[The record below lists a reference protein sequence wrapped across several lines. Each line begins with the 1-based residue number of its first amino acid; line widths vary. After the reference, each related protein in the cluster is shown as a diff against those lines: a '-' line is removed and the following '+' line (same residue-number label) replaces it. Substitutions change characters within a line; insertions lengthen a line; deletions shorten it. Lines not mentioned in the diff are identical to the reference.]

1 VGLRDL
7 ESFMRE
13 RASVY
18 DSSLDTTAG
27 SPFDSKV
34 IQPLL
39 RRVGIDPF
47 TVDLVT
53 FLITRLKQAYPRMA
67 LNDGDNLT
75 DLLVKANSLL
85 WDPIVRETAR
95 VQRNLSLQDPT
106 TLTLD
111 EADSLGGNF
120 FIPRRRGR
128 YSRGV
133 SRILFGSPS
142 NQSINQNN
150 FFTSR
155 GGLVFFPT
163 ELQSIRTAE
172 MALNVTDGNLYYFD
186 VNVIAERPGT
196 AYDIGPNELSSVANI
211 PGAVRV
217 MNLSRFKFG
226 EEEENVVDYVA
237 RVQKSLGEKS
247 LVTLRGIAAKVLEAF
262 SDVNRLNVVGF
273 NDPEM
278 QRDVI
283 RGGGLGP
290 ILASGKLGR
299 TAPDGEGQ
307 AKSRRFVTDETDFSG
322 LINASSVITIVGD
335 STVAGDYVV
344 RRFVSTVAG
353 DSSIDLES
361 QELVYGESELRWF
374 LRRRE
379 LTLSGIPGGILYPNG
394 PNGEVTI
401 PSDSIHIG
409 GANDIHVRTSDFDEA
424 TLTITNVTDDAPILS
439 GISALETVT
448 TGFTLSDYTLPL
460 DAAVESVLA
469 QAEAGGWTI
478 QVFDGPNAGAYRVLQ
493 RSGNVLTTSP
503 APALDPVPRR
513 WRLFDVIN
521 LDLNEPKE
529 TKLVA
534 TDLVAVQGNK
544 VVRSGSGLN
553 YLAYS
558 VAKDDVLR
566 VLEGEER
573 GDYIVEADP
582 NPLTPD
588 RFTVTREFSRS
599 FSDGSYI
606 IFTPGAESL
615 DTPLIRV
622 RSVELLDS
630 SSQPQGS
637 FVPYAKPV
645 DVQSRSFQNPARGVK
660 HSLIDVQLGLVS
672 AAFSFPLTVV
682 AGANVFV
689 LYLGGLGSRT
699 VTVTVAAYATLSAL
713 VAELNNAIEAVAGVG
728 YSEVVT
734 AVDDSRFGIRPV
746 GNGFVGVTGG
756 NGQSFFFGDIELRT
770 TADIRSDAVLADG
783 GWGTVSPL
791 IDYTRGLDVLQVLDG
806 RNVGFYSAPFI
817 LQPDG
822 FPGLS
827 ISQALV
833 NAKDDA
839 AMIGGE
845 GTYFSPEVR
854 RSVNIGTRSV
864 GSVRVYFLE
873 PTSFEVT
880 AESTVFSLDLGESGI
895 ARFIPDPTLGYQLL
909 PPLPDGEPSN
919 DASTQNNGGNQLTAS
934 SQNFILS
941 GVHAADVVVI
951 DYWPVKGSTQL
962 TVDPIVGLAGKVF
975 RFSIDDG
982 PERVLTFI
990 RDDTSIPV
998 TDVTIG
1004 GMVDQINAIAGVE
1017 VASVDADDRLQF
1029 EANVKFSVKKDGTP
1043 VSSYP
1048 LILGNLYGHAGTP
1061 SFSTNDINNVSPHA
1075 GEYEISSVSSSTQL
1089 LVSPAFPIDGNWAST
1104 LSGQSFKVMRN
1115 GTQRITT
1122 TAMSENDAGA
1132 GLYYFDVELIS
1143 EGAGDFWNIDA
1154 DQQLTVDGYKSD
1166 GYYLV
1171 TDDSNL
1177 TFSESERVKMVISRT
1192 ILEQGVDDDPQNAT
1206 QITGQNLHIS
1216 YDRVQTIEN
1225 LQSFIQSDTERV
1237 VCSSPLARHLIPH
1250 FVRFD
1255 ISYTGGSKENIVL
1268 ADIEKYVKDLF
1279 PVDTLDAS
1287 DLQSIITARGASYVK
1302 NPIDLLAVVHRVD
1315 RSIWIQRSQDRLSTT
1330 RLAAFIPDAI
1340 TVTRSTRAT

>member
-1 VGLRDL
+1 
-7 ESFMRE
+7 MRE

-53 FLITRLKQAYPRMA
+53 FLITRLKQRYPRMA

-75 DLLVKANSLL
+75 ALWGKANSLL

-95 VQRNLSLQDPT
+95 VQRNLSLQVPT

-111 EADSLGGNF
+111 EADSLSGNF

-247 LVTLRGIAAKVLEAF
+247 LVTLRGIAAKVLEAL

-299 TAPDGEGQ
+299 TAPGGGGQ

-374 LRRRE
+374 LRGRE

-424 TLTITNVTDDAPILS
+424 TLTITNVTDDAPILG

-783 GWGTVSPL
+783 GGGTVSPL
-791 IDYTRGLDVLQVLDG
+791 IDYTPGLDGLQVLDG

-864 GSVRVYFLE
+864 GSVR
-873 PTSFEVT
+873 
-880 AESTVFSLDLGESGI
+880 
-895 ARFIPDPTLGYQLL
+895 
-909 PPLPDGEPSN
+909 
-919 DASTQNNGGNQLTAS
+919 
-934 SQNFILS
+934 
-941 GVHAADVVVI
+941 AADVVVI

-1154 DQQLTVDGYKSD
+1154 DQQLTVGGYKSD

-1171 TDDSNL
+1171 TDDSKLN
-1177 TFSESERVKMVISRT
+1177 FSESERVKMVISRT